1 MHHAQT
7 YLSPAKINWFL
18 HIIGKRA
25 DGYHLLETVFQKTD
39 WCDELRIC
47 PNETG
52 LILLQGD
59 LSGVAIEHNLAHRAA
74 SALKAYAQTQ
84 GKDVEKLG
92 ADIHLHKHIPT
103 GAGLGG
109 GSSNAATVLT
119 ALNQLWQLHFDNA
132 TLQTIGLQLGADVPF
147 FVSPHPS
154 AFAQGIGEKLTPIEL
169 PTRELLLVKP
179 NVHADT
185 REVYQHPLLVRNHA
199 HLNMGTSALSE
210 QLKILNA
217 RTTLSNDMQAA
228 AFAIA
233 PEIKHVHDTL
243 QHLVPH
249 AYVRMSGSGA
259 TVFVLPQNTAERD
272 TLNQWLETCPED
284 WQHRWCH
291 TLSDTLFE

>member
-1 MHHAQT
+1 MPRTQT
-7 YLSPAKINWFL
+7 YLAPAKINWFL
-18 HIIGKRA
+18 HITGKRV
-25 DGYHLLETVFQKTD
+25 DGYHLLETVFQKID
-39 WCDELRIC
+39 WFDELRIR

-52 LILLQGD
+52 LILLQSD
-59 LSGVAIEHNLAHRAA
+59 LSGVTIEHNLAHRAA

-84 GKDVEKLG
+84 GKDTGHLG
-92 ADIHLHKHIPT
+92 AEIHLRKNIPT

-119 ALNQLWQLHFDNA
+119 ALNQLWQLHFDNV

-154 AFAQGIGEKLTPIEL
+154 AYAQGIGEQLSPIEL
-169 PTRELLLVKP
+169 PARELLLIKP

-185 REVYQHPLLVRNHA
+185 REVYQHPLLVRDHVP
-199 HLNMGTSALSE
+199 LDMGASALSE

-233 PEIKHVHDTL
+233 PKIKRVHDTL

-249 AYVRMSGSGA
+249 TYVRMSGSGA
-259 TVFVLPQNTAERD
+259 TVFACPQNSAERD
-272 TLNQWLETCPED
+272 ALNQWLKTCPED

-291 TLSDTLFE
+291 TLSE